1 MKPEVY
7 IEDMYEPNDRIAL
20 VLVPRT
26 EGAKTQQRIWT
37 AAKAASEPVQ
47 RWLRY
52 NNAQGND
59 IYVSM
64 NPLSPEAR
72 GRRKEDIAEVRRVY
86 LDLDKDGGA
95 KLKKLLRDNAAGKIP
110 GPSYLINTSK
120 DRFQV
125 IWNVKPGELSIEAG
139 ERLMRGLAN
148 EYGGDRAATDVS
160 RVLRLPGF
168 KHRGRDSWIHM
179 SATGQK
185 IAEKKDWPERLFQ
198 EPERQP
204 VQQEK
209 STGEQG
215 SSRNRTGGDTSPSGR
230 DWGQTR
236 DELRAGADDAAIER
250 EIETRRQDKH
260 NPADY
265 AKRTVAKARESLARE
280 R

>member
-7 IEDMYEPNDRIAL
+7 IEDMYDPNDRIAL
-20 VLVPRT
+20 VLVPRQ

-37 AAKAASEPVQ
+37 AETAASEKIQ
-47 RWLRY
+47 RWLRHE
-52 NNAQGND
+52 NAQGND

-72 GRRKEDIAEVRRVY
+72 RRRKEDIAEVRRVY
-86 LDLDKDGGA
+86 LDLDKDGGV
-95 KLKKLLRDNAAGKIP
+95 KLKKLLRDSAAGKIP

-120 DRFQV
+120 NRFQV
-125 IWNVKPGELSIEAG
+125 IWNVKPGELSTEQAEG
-139 ERLMRGLAN
+139 LMRGLAH

-185 IAEKKDWPERLFQ
+185 ITEKKDWPEQLFVER
-198 EPERQP
+198 EPERELRGKPAAQ
-204 VQQEK
+204 K
-209 STGEQG
+209 G
-215 SSRNRTGGDTSPSGR
+215 SSPHRTGGDTSPSGR
-230 DWGQTR
+230 DWAHTK
-236 DELRAGADDAAIER
+236 DKLRAGASPEAIES
-250 EIETRRQDKH
+250 EIEARRQDKH

-265 AKRTVAKARESLARE
+265 AKRTVTRATESLALE

>member
-7 IEDMYEPNDRIAL
+7 IEDMYDPNDRIAL
-20 VLVPRT
+20 VLVPRQ

-37 AAKAASEPVQ
+37 AAKAVSEPVQ

-52 NNAQGND
+52 NNAQGHD

-72 GRRKEDIAEVRRVY
+72 RRRKEDIAEVRRVY
-86 LDLDKDGGA
+86 LDLDKDGGV
-95 KLKKLLRDNAAGKIP
+95 KLKKLLRDSAAGKIP

-125 IWNVKPGELSIEAG
+125 IWNVKPGELSTEQAEG
-139 ERLMRGLAN
+139 LMRGLAH

-185 IAEKKDWPERLFQ
+185 ITEKKDWPEQLFVER
-198 EPERQP
+198 EPER
-204 VQQEK
+204 
-209 STGEQG
+209 EQSG
-215 SSRNRTGGDTSPSGR
+215 KPAVKQSSSQNRTGGDTSPSGR
-230 DWGQTR
+230 DWAHTK
-236 DELRAGADDAAIER
+236 DKLRGGADAGEIER
-250 EIETRRQDKH
+250 EIEARRQDKH

-265 AKRTVAKARESLARE
+265 AKRTVTKATESLARE